1 MPLSRL
7 RFRLAIRYAAAFL
20 VCLVLLNGVLYAY
33 LRRAANQRLN
43 RELERAAEDVVDAVR
58 AEYGDH
64 PAAGARAAASEV
76 VSEWSAHRPPIAI
89 VLPEGPPL
97 VRTDSADAVPALA
110 AIARAGASGVE
121 RASRPGEHELRVA
134 VRRATGMPA
143 FSVGA
148 YESTERI
155 DEELEAFVLWLLFS
169 APLVLALSGVAGYLL
184 SRPALRPIRDL
195 ETDIERIAPDE
206 LGRRLPVT
214 DDPDEI
220 DRVKIQINA
229 LFERLEKAQLRN
241 RRFLQEAAHQIRT
254 PLTIVLG
261 ETALS
266 LDRGNGAHADGHR
279 GTLQRVRVAAEQMR
293 RRVDELLLLARA
305 EAGEQPLLHDIVE
318 LDGLALESADLMRAR
333 ATALG
338 RQLELTRV
346 DPVTVR
352 GNEQLLREAMLELL
366 ENACRYARRNPIR
379 ISVIALDQGAAIE
392 VVTPHAPGA
401 AGHEGGS
408 GLGLQIVRWI
418 ASAHGGELRVS
429 DDGDARRDTL
439 VLASDPV
446 PAVNA
451 AVDGGAAR

>member
-1 MPLSRL
+1 
-7 RFRLAIRYAAAFL
+7 
-20 VCLVLLNGVLYAY
+20 
-33 LRRAANQRLN
+33 
-43 RELERAAEDVVDAVR
+43 
-58 AEYGDH
+58 
-64 PAAGARAAASEV
+64 
-76 VSEWSAHRPPIAI
+76 
-89 VLPEGPPL
+89 
-97 VRTDSADAVPALA
+97 
-110 AIARAGASGVE
+110 
-121 RASRPGEHELRVA
+121 
-134 VRRATGMPA
+134 MPA